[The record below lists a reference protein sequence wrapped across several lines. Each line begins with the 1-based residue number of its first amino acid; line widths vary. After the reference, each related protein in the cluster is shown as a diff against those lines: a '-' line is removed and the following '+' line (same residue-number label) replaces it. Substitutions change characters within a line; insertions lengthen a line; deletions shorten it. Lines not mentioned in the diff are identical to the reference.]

1 MYLRQ
6 QAISIC
12 SFEKMAVSNVTFI
25 TFCYLNYKFGR
36 AVAAEYGLSD
46 LRSDVNMQQPG
57 QEGATG
63 VVLLHIDN
71 KKRAIF
77 GARPASNF
85 LAYKRFIVATCAIFQ
100 NRADYDQQM
109 RLGEACR

>member
-12 SFEKMAVSNVTFI
+12 SVEKMTVSNVTFI
-25 TFCYLNYKFGR
+25 TFCYLNYKFGCT
-36 AVAAEYGLSD
+36 VDTEYGLSD

-63 VVLLHIDN
+63 AILLH
-71 KKRAIF
+71 
-77 GARPASNF
+77 
-85 LAYKRFIVATCAIFQ
+85 
-100 NRADYDQQM
+100 
-109 RLGEACR
+109 

>member
-12 SFEKMAVSNVTFI
+12 SFEKMTVSNVTFI

-46 LRSDVNMQQPG
+46 LQSDVNMQQPG
-57 QEGATG
+57 QEGAAG
-63 VVLLHIDN
+63 VILLH
-71 KKRAIF
+71 
-77 GARPASNF
+77 
-85 LAYKRFIVATCAIFQ
+85 
-100 NRADYDQQM
+100 
-109 RLGEACR
+109 